1 MMSSNVART
10 PALAPSSETVHI
22 GFVIAWSLCVAF
34 YFMQYAL
41 RSAPSVMM
49 PELSAAF
56 ARDLVG
62 VSALVGLYYYSYSLF
77 SIVFGAALDRLG
89 GKAVIPG
96 GIVLVAAGAILFGLG
111 SVETAQIGRLLQG
124 AGSACGFIGAT
135 YLATRGFPP
144 RYLATAIGFT
154 QCFGMLGGAAGQF
167 AVGRL
172 IHGVISWQQ
181 FWWMSGLG
189 IFVIAI
195 LVLIATPKDHDG
207 TRASQGSWLAM
218 FAPYKEVLAN
228 PQSYLCGFCAGLLF
242 VPTTIGDMIWGIPFL
257 HDGLHVSY
265 AVAVNRASMVP
276 LGWVIGCPLLGYVAD
291 RLGRRKP
298 VLLGGALLMLVSCA
312 GIFFLPAG
320 VAPPYLLGLLLGI
333 GSGAAMLPY
342 TVIKEVNSD
351 RVKGSA
357 TGAINFL
364 VFVFSACL
372 TPLYG
377 KLLAHI
383 ARGGA
388 MDLAVFRAAGAWLV
402 GGIAIAMVLAFF
414 LRETGPRG
422 RATG

>member
-1 MMSSNVART
+1 MSSNVAST
-10 PALAPSSETVHI
+10 PASTRGIETVHI
-22 GFVIAWSLCVAF
+22 GFVIAWFLCAVF

-49 PELSAAF
+49 PELSSAF
-56 ARDLVG
+56 ARDVVG
-62 VSALVGLYYYSYSLF
+62 VSVVVGLFYYSYSLC
-77 SIVFGAALDRLG
+77 SIVVGAALDRLG

-96 GIVLVAAGAILFGLG
+96 GIVLVAGGAALFGLG
-111 SVETAQIGRLLQG
+111 SVEGAQIGRLLQG
-124 AGSACGFIGAT
+124 AGSSCAFIGAA

-172 IHGVISWQQ
+172 IHSVISWQQ
-181 FWWMSGLG
+181 FWWMSGIG
-189 IFVIAI
+189 IFVIA
-195 LVLIATPKDHDG
+195 VLMFAATPKEQGD
-207 TRASQGSWLAM
+207 TAASQGSWLTM
-218 FAPYKEVLAN
+218 FAPYKEVLSN

-242 VPTTIGDMIWGIPFL
+242 LPTTIGDMIWGIPFL
-257 HDGLHVSY
+257 HNGLHVSY
-265 AVAVNRASMVP
+265 AEAVNRASTVP
-276 LGWVIGCPLLGYVAD
+276 LGWVIGCPLLGYLAD
-291 RLGRRKP
+291 HLGRRKP
-298 VLLGGALLMLVSCA
+298 VLIGGALLMLVSCA

-320 VAPPYLLGLLLGI
+320 VAPPYVLGLLLGI

-351 RVKGSA
+351 KVKGSA
-357 TGAINFL
+357 NGAINFL
-364 VFVFSACL
+364 VFTFSACL

-377 KLLAHI
+377 KLLGHI

-388 MDLAVFRAAGAWLV
+388 MDMAVFRGAGAWLL
-402 GGIAIAMVLAFF
+402 GGIAIAIVLAFF

-422 RATG
+422 RAAE

>member
-1 MMSSNVART
+1 MQT
-10 PALAPSSETVHI
+10 
-22 GFVIAWSLCVAF
+22 GFVAAWSLCVVF

-49 PELSAAF
+49 SELSAAF

-62 VSALVGLYYYSYSLF
+62 VSALVGLYYYSYSLL
-77 SIVFGAALDRLG
+77 SIVVGAALDRLG
-89 GKAVIPG
+89 GRVVIPG
-96 GIVLVAAGAILFGLG
+96 GIVLVAAGAVLFGLG

-144 RYLATAIGFT
+144 RYLATAVGFT

-172 IHGVISWQQ
+172 IHGVITWQK

-189 IFVIAI
+189 IFVIAT
-195 LVLIATPKDHDG
+195 LVLLATPKDHDG
-207 TRASQGSWLAM
+207 TRASQGSWMTM
-218 FAPYKEVLAN
+218 FTPYKEVLSN

-242 VPTTIGDMIWGIPFL
+242 LPTTIGDMIWGIPFL
-257 HDGLHVSY
+257 HNGLHVGY
-265 AVAVNRASMVP
+265 AEAVNRASTVP
-276 LGWVIGCPLLGYVAD
+276 LGWVIGCPLLGYLAD

-298 VLLGGALLMLVSCA
+298 VLICGALLMFVSCA
-312 GIFFLPAG
+312 GVFFLPAG
-320 VAPPYLLGLLLGI
+320 VAPPYVLGMLLGI

-351 RVKGSA
+351 NVKGSA

-364 VFVFSACL
+364 VFTFSACL

-377 KLLAHI
+377 RLLAHI

-388 MDLAVFRAAGAWLV
+388 MDMAVFRAAGAWLV
-402 GGIAIAMVLAFF
+402 GGIAIAIVLAFF

-422 RATG
+422 RAAV

>member
-1 MMSSNVART
+1 
-10 PALAPSSETVHI
+10 
-22 GFVIAWSLCVAF
+22 LCVVF

-49 PELSAAF
+49 SELSAAF

-62 VSALVGLYYYSYSLF
+62 VSALVGLCYYSYSLF
-77 SIVFGAALDRLG
+77 SIVVGAALDRLG

-124 AGSACGFIGAT
+124 AGSASGFIGAT

-181 FWWMSGLG
+181 FWWTSGLG
-189 IFVIAI
+189 IFVITI
-195 LVLIATPKDHDG
+195 LVFAATPNEQGDAA
-207 TRASQGSWLAM
+207 ASQGSWLTM
-218 FAPYKEVLAN
+218 FAPYKEVLVN

-257 HDGLHVSY
+257 HNGLHVSY
-265 AVAVNRASMVP
+265 AEAVNRASTVP
-276 LGWVIGCPLLGYVAD
+276 LGWVIGCPLLGYLAD

-298 VLLGGALLMLVSCA
+298 VLIGGALLMVVSCA

-320 VAPPYLLGLLLGI
+320 VAPPYVLGLSLGI

-388 MDLAVFRAAGAWLV
+388 MDMAVFRAAGAWLV
-402 GGIAIAMVLAFF
+402 GGIAIAIVLAFF
-414 LRETGPRG
+414 LHETGPRG
-422 RATG
+422 RAAG